1 MELRLDD
8 EGTHHLFGNRDEN
21 LRMLEDA
28 FGVKISS
35 RGGEIF
41 VTGAPERVGTV
52 EKLLGEMQQLIEQ
65 GYPLKKSD
73 LQTGVRVL
81 RDRPD
86 TSLVDFFTAD
96 ALQPAQRRVGPAR
109 HVSPK

>member
-8 EGTHHLFGNRDEN
+8 EGTHTLFGNRDEN

-35 RGGEIF
+35 RGGEIH
-41 VTGAPERVGTV
+41 VTGAPERVGPV
-52 EKLLGEMQQLIEQ
+52 EKLLGEMQQLIQQ

-73 LQTGVRVL
+73 RLTADRVL
-81 RDRPD
+81 RHRPD
-86 TSLVDFFTAD
+86 TSIVDFITVCAIPP
-96 ALQPAQRRVGPAR
+96 ALRR
-109 HVSPK
+109 